1 MTASDF
7 VGLVMNVAC
16 LECRM
21 KIELICPGEADM
33 EYLRFAMVDPNDRMI
48 MMHPV
53 SLFAIC
59 FRI

>member
-1 MTASDF
+1 
-7 VGLVMNVAC
+7 
-16 LECRM
+16 
-21 KIELICPGEADM
+21 M